1 MKKINEKELH
11 ELFTKLKQNKT
22 ENIFSELYTKYRKLV
37 YCVCFSIVKN
47 NENSDDITQIVFS
60 KIWSMDTS
68 NLPKSSEASWLYSIT
83 KNETLNYLRKNR
95 NTFDLEDIYNIT
107 DEDVNINK
115 LLDYDSYNKLI
126 SKLNKKEQEI
136 ISLKI
141 LSNLSFK
148 EIAQV
153 LNEPVGTIKWRY
165 YKSIHTLKILLGNLV
180 MFLIT
185 FTIGLK
191 AILSSSERNEAQVI
205 DNVIKEENIKEDED
219 NRKESMENSS
229 ANKINQDSVSNEI
242 IKEEI
247 TIPQENETNIN
258 YYGIGILGISSVFL
272 ITTIIFTIFFT
283 KYQLKRQR
291 KLSK

>member
-11 ELFTKLKQNKT
+11 ELFAKLKQNKT

-37 YCVCFSIVKN
+37 YRIAFGIIKN

-60 KIWSMDTS
+60 KIWSMNTS
-68 NLPKSSEASWLYSIT
+68 NLPESSEASWLYSIT

-95 NTFDLEDIYNIT
+95 NTFDLEDIYYIT

-136 ISLKI
+136 VSLKI
-141 LSNLSFK
+141 LSNLSFR
-148 EIAQV
+148 EIAQI

-165 YKSIHTLKILLGNLV
+165 YKSIHTLKILLSNFG

-185 FTIGLK
+185 FIIGLK
-191 AILSSSERNEAQVI
+191 AILSSSKRNEAQVI

-219 NRKESMENSS
+219 NRKESIENSS
-229 ANKINQDSVSNEI
+229 ANKTNQDSVSNEI

-247 TIPQENETNIN
+247 IIPQENETNIN
-258 YYGIGILGISSVFL
+258 YYGIGILGISSIFL

-283 KYQLKRQR
+283 KYQLKRKK

>member
-1 MKKINEKELH
+1 MKKINQKELH
-11 ELFTKLKQNKT
+11 ELFAKLKQNKT
-22 ENIFSELYTKYRKLV
+22 ENIFNELYTKYRKLV
-37 YCVCFSIVKN
+37 FLIAFGIVKN

-60 KIWSMDTS
+60 KIWSMNTS
-68 NLPKSSEASWLYSIT
+68 NLPTSSEASWLYSIT
-83 KNETLNYLRKNR
+83 KNEALNYLRKNC
-95 NTFDLEDIYNIT
+95 NTFELEDIYYIT
-107 DEDVNINK
+107 DEDVNLSK
-115 LLDYDSYNKLI
+115 LLDYDSYNRLI

-136 ISLKI
+136 VSLKI

-165 YKSIHTLKILLGNLV
+165 YKSIHTLKILLGNFG

-185 FTIGLK
+185 FIIGLK
-191 AILSSSERNEAQVI
+191 TILSSNERKEAQVI
-205 DNVIKEENIKEDED
+205 DNVINEEDIKEEEDY
-219 NRKESMENSS
+219 RKECMENFS
-229 ANKINQDSVSNEI
+229 ANKTNQDSISNEE

-247 TIPQENETNIN
+247 IITQENEININ
-258 YYGIGILGISSVFL
+258 YYGIGIIGISSVFL

-283 KYQLKRQR
+283 KYQLKKKK

>member
-1 MKKINEKELH
+1 MKKINEKELQ
-11 ELFTKLKQNKT
+11 ELFAKLKQNKT
-22 ENIFSELYTKYRKLV
+22 ENIFNELYTKYRKLV
-37 YCVCFSIVKN
+37 YRIAFGIVKN
-47 NENSDDITQIVFS
+47 NENSDDITQIVFA
-60 KIWSMDTS
+60 KIWSMNTS

-95 NTFDLEDIYNIT
+95 DIFDLKDIYYIT

-115 LLDYDSYNKLI
+115 LLDYDSYNRLI
-126 SKLNKKEQEI
+126 SKLNKREQEI
-136 ISLKI
+136 VSLKI

-165 YKSIHTLKILLGNLV
+165 YKSIHTLKILLSNFG

-185 FTIGLK
+185 FIIGLK

-205 DNVIKEENIKEDED
+205 DNVIKEDED
-219 NRKESMENSS
+219 YRKESIENSS
-229 ANKINQDSVSNEI
+229 ANKTNQDSVSKED

-247 TIPQENETNIN
+247 IIPQENETNIN

-283 KYQLKRQR
+283 KYQLKRKK

>member
-1 MKKINEKELH
+1 MKKINKKELH

-95 NTFDLEDIYNIT
+95 NTFELEDIYNIT

-148 EIAQV
+148 EISQV

-165 YKSIHTLKILLGNLV
+165 YKSIHTLKILLSNFG

-185 FTIGLK
+185 FIIGLK
-191 AILSSSERNEAQVI
+191 AILSNSERNEAQVI
-205 DNVIKEENIKEDED
+205 DNVIKEDED

-258 YYGIGILGISSVFL
+258 YYGIGILGISGVFL

-283 KYQLKRQR
+283 KYQLKGKK

>member
-1 MKKINEKELH
+1 M
-11 ELFTKLKQNKT
+11 FSKLKQNKT

-37 YCVCFSIVKN
+37 YRIAFGIIKN
-47 NENSDDITQIVFS
+47 NENSDDIAQIVFA
-60 KIWSMDTS
+60 KIWSMNTS
-68 NLPKSSEASWLYSIT
+68 NLPESSEASWLYSIT

-95 NTFDLEDIYNIT
+95 NTFDLEDIYYIT
-107 DEDVNINK
+107 DEDVSINK

-136 ISLKI
+136 VSLKI

-165 YKSIHTLKILLGNLV
+165 YKSIHTLKILLSNFG

-185 FTIGLK
+185 FIIGLK

-219 NRKESMENSS
+219 NKKESIENSL
-229 ANKINQDSVSNEI
+229 ANKTNQDSVSKED

-247 TIPQENETNIN
+247 IIPQKNETNIN

-272 ITTIIFTIFFT
+272 ITAIIFTIFFT
-283 KYQLKRQR
+283 KYQLKRKK

>member
-11 ELFTKLKQNKT
+11 ELFAKLKQNKT

-37 YCVCFSIVKN
+37 YCICFSIVKN

-68 NLPKSSEASWLYSIT
+68 NLPKSSEASWLYKIT

-95 NTFDLEDIYNIT
+95 NAFELEDIYYIT

-115 LLDYDSYNKLI
+115 LLDYDSYNRLI
-126 SKLNKKEQEI
+126 SKLSKKEQEI
-136 ISLKI
+136 VSLKI

-165 YKSIHTLKILLGNLV
+165 YKSIHTLKILLGNLG

-191 AILSSSERNEAQVI
+191 AILSSSEKNEEQVA
-205 DNVIKEENIKEDED
+205 DNVTNEENMREDEDNKKENIEDSSANKTKQDSIANENIKE
-219 NRKESMENSS
+219 
-229 ANKINQDSVSNEI
+229 EI
-242 IKEEI
+242 I
-247 TIPQENETNIN
+247 IPQENETNIN

-283 KYQLKRQR
+283 KYQLKRKK